1 MRLCASS
8 PSSDSALA
16 NAKLSSSAILE
27 VSVTNTGSAAVTV
40 QTRGHHRFLSP
51 WGPFQPEHDA
61 DDDRMRIIVQTSHK
75 PLTSSLQIVDSAI
88 GEVVRGKE
96 RRGTGPLTDPNAD
109 RRPKAEDVV
118 TLKPGASVIRK
129 FDIGALV
136 DGLVVGE
143 YKIRMRPRGCRWW
156 HGEVGKEVDEDGRVP
171 AHLCKTLFPP
181 LMLDSQ
187 DEVELRVRDG
197 KVDQNM

>member
-1 MRLCASS
+1 MRS
-8 PSSDSALA
+8 
-16 NAKLSSSAILE
+16 
-27 VSVTNTGSAAVTV
+27 
-40 QTRGHHRFLSP
+40 
-51 WGPFQPEHDA
+51 
-61 DDDRMRIIVQTSHK
+61 IVATPHK
-75 PLTSSLQIVDSAI
+75 PPTPSLQIVDSAI
-88 GEVVRGKE
+88 GEVVWGNE
-96 RRGTGPLTDPNAD
+96 WRGTGPLTDLKAD

-136 DGLVVGE
+136 DGLVDGE
-143 YKIRMRPRGCRWW
+143 YKIRMQPRGCRWW
-156 HGEVGKEVDEDGRVP
+156 HGEVGKEVGEDGRVL

-197 KVDQNM
+197 KVDQNI